1 MASQKEAGRPMKFRD
16 PADMQRK
23 IDEYFGNCDPHVA
36 DIIVLRTK
44 ADGTTYQAKESS
56 ITEQIP
62 YTITGLALALDT
74 NRFTLLNYED
84 PEHYPDDVSDEIRQ
98 QLIDTVKRAK
108 LKVHEFAERRLFT
121 TAQATGPIFALKNN
135 FGWKDES
142 ELVTR
147 KPEDDL
153 DDLEELNRQKQNVG
167 KKAKEKLEGKNGE
180 GSEAPGQVVAPDQPV
195 QDQG

>member
-1 MASQKEAGRPMKFRD
+1 MASQKEVGRPMKFKD
-16 PADMQRK
+16 PAEMQRK

-44 ADGTTYQAKESS
+44 TDGSTYQAKESS

-62 YTITGLALALDT
+62 YTVTGLALALDT
-74 NRFTLLNYED
+74 NRHTLLNYED
-84 PEHYPDDVSDEIRQ
+84 PEHYPVDISDEVRQ
-98 QLIDTVKRAK
+98 ELINTVKRAK
-108 LKVHEFAERRLFT
+108 LKVHEFAERRLFS

-142 ELVTR
+142 EVINK

-153 DDLEELNRQKQNVG
+153 DALDELNVQKKNVG
-167 KKAKEKLEGKNGE
+167 KKAKEKLEGNKDE
-180 GSEAPGQVVAPDQPV
+180 GSEASGQVVAPDAPV